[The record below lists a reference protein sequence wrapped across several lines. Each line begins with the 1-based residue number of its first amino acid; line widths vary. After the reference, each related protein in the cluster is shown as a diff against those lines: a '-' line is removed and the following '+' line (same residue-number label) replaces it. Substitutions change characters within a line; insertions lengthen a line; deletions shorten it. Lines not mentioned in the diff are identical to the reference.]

1 MYAVL
6 FFSLVYWQVG
16 ADIQNHPANPRYYQM
31 FTENRGAIYDR
42 RGVPLAISASLDKGM
57 YTRSYAT
64 PSLSHVV
71 GYFHQRYGMTGLERI
86 YHEELIMGRVLVTTL
101 DLELQ
106 KVAEEAL
113 QGQIGAIVAIKPSS
127 GEILALVSSPGLD
140 GNALDANWSDY
151 LDDLRSPFL
160 NRATHGLYPPGSSVK
175 PILYSATL
183 ERSLADRSRLWLD
196 EGSLVL
202 QNRTIRNSG
211 GKAHGN
217 INLDQA
223 LAFSSNVVF
232 AQLAISLGEG
242 LLEDLEK
249 FGLGRAAD
257 FELNNLSGAVP
268 GKVAS
273 QYDAAQLGIGQGDLL
288 VTPLQMAVVAQTV
301 ANGGVRMRPF
311 LVAEIR
317 GGLKMR
323 QLTRPQVTGEV
334 CSPAVAAALQGA
346 MVLAA
351 KEGTAQTS
359 LSVSL
364 DYGAKTGTA
373 QTNQGGDHA
382 WFIGF
387 APSIK
392 PRVAVAVLVEHGGS
406 GSAAAAPI
414 GAKVLAAALAIDE

>member
-1 MYAVL
+1 
-6 FFSLVYWQVG
+6 
-16 ADIQNHPANPRYYQM
+16 
-31 FTENRGAIYDR
+31 
-42 RGVPLAISASLDKGM
+42 
-57 YTRSYAT
+57 
-64 PSLSHVV
+64 
-71 GYFHQRYGMTGLERI
+71 
-86 YHEELIMGRVLVTTL
+86 
-101 DLELQ
+101 
-106 KVAEEAL
+106 
-113 QGQIGAIVAIKPSS
+113 
-127 GEILALVSSPGLD
+127 
-140 GNALDANWSDY
+140 
-151 LDDLRSPFL
+151 
-160 NRATHGLYPPGSSVK
+160 VK